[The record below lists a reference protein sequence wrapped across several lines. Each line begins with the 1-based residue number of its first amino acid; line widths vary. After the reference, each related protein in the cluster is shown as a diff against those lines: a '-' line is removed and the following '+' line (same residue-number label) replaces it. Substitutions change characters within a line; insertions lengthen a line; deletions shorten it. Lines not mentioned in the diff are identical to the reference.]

1 MNNHEIIEFYKC
13 GNSLAAT
20 SRKAKLSVYR
30 IKKLLQKNEVEI
42 RTRHQ
47 QAVLENMRRAKPVN
61 HFFFK
66 TLNLVNSYYLG
77 FLAADGYISKE
88 RNLISIGL
96 SSVDREFLVEFRKI
110 ISAEQEVVDHIT
122 NKGFAVSELRFS
134 SLEIKRD
141 LISHSI
147 VPNKTNIGV
156 SMKTIPDEFKLAFIK
171 GYFDGDGCF
180 TFNPK
185 TKQCHLKITS
195 KTRGILDEIQSFL
208 GKGKVY
214 SYNDVFS
221 FECSTIP
228 TIEIMNEFYLL
239 DTPTLERKKEKF
251 EKAISIRIKNSPRVK
266 DSANADEKV
275 R

>member
-1 MNNHEIIEFYKC
+1 MNNHEIIEFYEC

-20 SRKAKLSVYR
+20 SRKAKLSIYK
-30 IKKLLQKNEVEI
+30 IKKILQKNGIET

-47 QAVLENMRRAKPVN
+47 QAILENMRRAKPVN

-77 FLAADGYISKE
+77 FLAADGYVSEKN
-88 RNLISIGL
+88 NLIKIGL
-96 SSVDREFLVEFRKI
+96 SSVDREFLLNFRKM
-110 ISAEQEVVDHIT
+110 ISAEQEVIDHIT
-122 NKGFAVSELRFS
+122 NKGFAISELRFS
-134 SLEIKRD
+134 SLEIKRT

-147 VPNKTNIGV
+147 VPNKTKIGV

-185 TKQCHLKITS
+185 TKQCQLKITS
-195 KTRGILDEIQSFL
+195 KTKGILDEIQSFL
-208 GKGKVY
+208 GKGKIY
-214 SYNDVFS
+214 SYNNIFS
-221 FECSTIP
+221 FECSTRA
-228 TIEIMNEFYLL
+228 TIEIMNSFYLL
-239 DTPTLERKKEKF
+239 DTPELERKKEKF
-251 EKAISIRIKNSPRVK
+251 EKAISIRIQNSPRVK